1 MLPVYLPIAEI
12 SIDITV
18 LLALGAVIG
27 FLTGAFG
34 VGGGFLMTPML
45 IFLGIPPG
53 VAVASG
59 ATQILASSVSGV
71 MEHWRRGNVDMT
83 MGAVLLVGGLAG
95 SSGGVFLFRLLTDL
109 GLVDLIVRLSYVVLL
124 GSIGLMMLVE
134 SLRTLRKAAK
144 PTATRGRLHKHNLF
158 HHLPLRM
165 RFRKSNL
172 YISIFVPLTIGAFVG
187 LLTAILG
194 VGGGFIMVP
203 AMIYLIGMSTLMVV
217 GTSLFQI
224 AFVTA
229 NTALF
234 QAWINQTVDL
244 TLVAALIIGGLLG
257 TQLGA
262 RFSIHLR
269 GEYMRL
275 ILSLLVI
282 GVGGSLLTT
291 LLWTPSE
298 LFEIE
303 NLIPAMEGP

>member
-83 MGAVLLVGGLAG
+83 MGGVLLAGGLAG

-124 GSIGLMMLVE
+124 GSIGVMMLVE
-134 SLRTLRKAAK
+134 SLRTLRKASK

-187 LLTAILG
+187 LLTAVLG

-244 TLVAALIIGGLLG
+244 TLVAALIVGGLLG

-262 RFSIHLR
+262 RFSIRLR

-282 GVGGSLLTT
+282 GVGGSLLVT

-303 NLIPAMEGP
+303 ILIPATEGS